1 MNKRIVALGAGIV
14 MALSAATPAFA
25 DHQAGPCTPSE
36 DPGHSEYARHHIIL
50 LAQAGML
57 GDGGHKPGE
66 HHGMGGC
73 APSENRP

>member
-1 MNKRIVALGAGIV
+1 MNKRMVALGAGIV
-14 MALSAATPAFA
+14 MALSMATPVLA

-36 DPGHSEYARHHIIL
+36 DPGHSEFAHHHIIL

-57 GDGGHKPGE
+57 GEGGHKPGA